1 MSDMVG
7 LVARIVHT
15 LTVNVSFG
23 AYLYI
28 NAVETPAKL
37 SLSSSD
43 AVLQHFQSTFPRARD
58 KMKPAWALATLSG
71 LIGEDSSTLGKIFN
85 FNHIFLRLVLR

>member
-7 LVARIVHT
+7 LAARIVHT

-28 NAVETPAKL
+28 NTVETPAKL

-43 AVLQHFQSTFPRARD
+43 AVLKHFQSTFPRARD

-71 LIGEDSSTLGKIFN
+71 LIGEDSWTPLCHN
-85 FNHIFLRLVLR
+85 PE